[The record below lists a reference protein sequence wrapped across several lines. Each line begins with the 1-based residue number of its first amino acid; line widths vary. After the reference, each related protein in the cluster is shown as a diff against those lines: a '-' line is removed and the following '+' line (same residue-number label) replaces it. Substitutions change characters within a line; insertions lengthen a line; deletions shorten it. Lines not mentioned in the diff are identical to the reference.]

1 MSPDQDRSGKQGAER
16 RTSPRY
22 PVDLDVEIEW
32 GSATLKGHGR
42 DIGISGLFITTPEP
56 LWLNARFAA
65 KLLAESPILLDCV
78 VRRIEPGIGMGV
90 QIAPSNDDARL
101 LLVAL
106 IESLAAR
113 LAARP

>member
-1 MSPDQDRSGKQGAER
+1 MTPDSGLSGKQGAER
-16 RTSPRY
+16 RTAPRY
-22 PVDLDVEIEW
+22 PLDLDVEIEW

-42 DIGISGLFITTPEP
+42 DIGISGLFIATSAP

-78 VRRIEPGIGMGV
+78 VRRVEPGIGMGV

-101 LLVAL
+101 RLGAL

-113 LAARP
+113 PAAHS